1 MLGEFGLS
9 VLSGIDMAKY
19 LFTLQMTLPNPQCIY
34 VANNFCEINI
44 SQQQILEFLK
54 ACF

>member
-9 VLSGIDMAKY
+9 VLSGIDMAKD
-19 LFTLQMTLPNPQCIY
+19 LFTLQITLATPQCIY
-34 VANNFCEINI
+34 VAKIFCKINI

-54 ACF
+54 AYF

>member
-9 VLSGIDMAKY
+9 VLSGIDMAKD
-19 LFTLQMTLPNPQCIY
+19 LFTLQMTLATPQCIY
-34 VANNFCEINI
+34 VAIFFEINI
-44 SQQQILEFLK
+44 SQQQFLEFLK